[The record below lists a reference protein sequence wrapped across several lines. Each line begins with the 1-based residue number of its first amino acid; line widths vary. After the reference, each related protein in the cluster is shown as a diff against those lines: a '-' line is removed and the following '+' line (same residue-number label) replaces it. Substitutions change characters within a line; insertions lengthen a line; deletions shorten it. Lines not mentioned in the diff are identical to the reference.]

1 MKDFYSKAE
10 IEIIRFTA
18 EDIVT
23 TSSWGETFDYVD
35 KDGWD

>member
-1 MKDFYSKAE
+1 MKKNYSNAE

-23 TSSWGETFDYVD
+23 ASSTGETFDYVD

>member
-10 IEIIRFTA
+10 IEVVRFTS

-23 TSSWGETFDYVD
+23 TSSWSETFDYVD